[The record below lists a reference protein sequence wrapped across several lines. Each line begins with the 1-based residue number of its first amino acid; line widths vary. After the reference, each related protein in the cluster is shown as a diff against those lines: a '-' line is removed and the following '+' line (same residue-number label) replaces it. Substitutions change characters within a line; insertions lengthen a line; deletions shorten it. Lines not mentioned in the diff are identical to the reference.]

1 MQFKANV
8 CNRCLRFI
16 PIKDYLSKEILKR
29 TRIASCWSDFNLL
42 STIRGII
49 IFKILLQTYFVSS
62 FKPVLQL
69 NTLGCIKPGMC

>member
-49 IFKILLQTYFVSS
+49 IFKNFVANV
-62 FKPVLQL
+62 FCFQF
-69 NTLGCIKPGMC
+69 